1 MAWRPHPKRAETDPQ
16 APRAW
21 ATCDRSGMQTNHFK
35 LQQQRQWAGT
45 QIIDEKFLVDGDF
58 NDEPQRQ
65 LGTLILPPDPPPIMN
80 ARPENYT
87 ADETPV
93 TTRIVTQGSPG
104 SLRVLAGNVKPLRIV
119 E

>member
-1 MAWRPHPKRAETDPQ
+1 MRPHPKRTQVDPKNPQ
-16 APRAW
+16 AW
-21 ATCDRSGMQTNHFK
+21 ATDDLSGFVVQHND
-35 LQQQRQWAGT
+35 LQSVREWAGT
-45 QIIDEKFLVDGDF
+45 QIINKRFLTHPDF
-58 NDEPQRQ
+58 LDEPQRQ

-104 SLRVLAGNVKPLRIV
+104 SL
-119 E
+119 